1 MIKLTDKF
9 NNYIKGCIKNPISQN
24 QHLSG
29 TGATYE
35 FEEKLIKY
43 YSKKHAVTFSNCTTA
58 MLTLYHSL
66 NFKNKEVITTP
77 LNWGGSISPIIFSG
91 SKIIFSSIDQKSL
104 NLNPSDLVNSLS
116 SKTKAVLSV
125 DYNGIP
131 ADSKQ
136 IKEFCKS
143 NNLYY
148 ISDSA
153 QSFGAFRDQRPAG
166 YFADFIV
173 LSFGPGKSLFGG
185 EGGAILTDNEEIYEK
200 IIWFSQ
206 HPYRQKSTFG
216 PDTYNEY
223 LPFNGR
229 LNPLSAIMLNNLFYV
244 YLKRIKTKQ
253 VKTFELLNLLRKNK
267 FIHLPKQIA
276 QYNNSAYFK
285 LQYLLFKSIKIE
297 DINDFL
303 KNNNFN
309 FQATQYKPNL
319 IPLDKSFVRQFKNK
333 YHSNKS
339 YLKNLLHFDYIS
351 LNETTNDN
359 FLID

>member
-1 MIKLTDKF
+1 MNNLTDKF
-9 NNYIKGCIKNPISQN
+9 DKYINDCLKNPLSQFH
-24 QHLSG
+24 HLSG
-29 TGATYE
+29 SGATYE
-35 FEEKLIKY
+35 FEQKLKKY

-58 MLTLYHSL
+58 MLTLCHSL
-66 NFKNKEVITTP
+66 NLKNKEVITTP

-131 ADSKQ
+131 SDSKQ

-185 EGGAILTDNEEIYEK
+185 EGGVILTDNEEIYEK

-229 LNPLSAIMLNNLFYV
+229 LNPFSAIMLNNLFNV
-244 YLKRIKTKQ
+244 FLKRIKTKQ
-253 VKTFELLNLLRKNK
+253 IKTFDLLNLLSKNK
-267 FIHLPKQIA
+267 FVHLPDQIS
-276 QYNNSAYFK
+276 QFNNSAYFK
-285 LQYLLFKSIKIE
+285 LQYLLSKNLNIKI
-297 DINDFL
+297 INDFL
-303 KNNNFN
+303 KINNFK

-319 IPLDKSFVRQFKNK
+319 IPLDKMFIRQFKNK

-339 YLKNLLHFDYIS
+339 YLKNLLHLDYIS
-351 LNETTNDN
+351 LNEITNDN
-359 FLID
+359 ILID

>member
-1 MIKLTDKF
+1 MNNLADKF
-9 NNYIKGCIKNPISQN
+9 DKYFNDCLKNPLSQF

-29 TGATYE
+29 SGATYE
-35 FEEKLIKY
+35 LEQKLKKH
-43 YSKKHAVTFSNCTTA
+43 YSKKYAVTFSNCTTA
-58 MLTLYHSL
+58 MLTLCHSL
-66 NFKNKEVITTP
+66 NLKNKEVITTP

-104 NLNPSDLVNSLS
+104 NLNPSYLVNSLS

-153 QSFGAFRDQRPAG
+153 QSFGATRDQRPAG

-185 EGGAILTDNEEIYEK
+185 EGGAILTNDQEVYEK
-200 IIWFSQ
+200 LIWYSQ
-206 HPYRQKSTFG
+206 HPLRQKKTFG

-223 LPFNGR
+223 TPINGR
-229 LNPLSAIMLNNLFYV
+229 LNPLSALMLNELFYD
-244 YLKRIKTKQ
+244 YLEKIKTHQ
-253 VKTFELLNLLRKNK
+253 IRSYELLYLLRKNK
-267 FIHLPKQIA
+267 FIHLPKQIS
-276 QYNNSAYFK
+276 QYNNSTYFK
-285 LQYLLFKSIKIE
+285 LQYLLFKNIKIKN
-297 DINDFL
+297 INDFL

-309 FQATQYKPNL
+309 FEATQYKPNL
-319 IPLDKSFVRQFKNK
+319 IPLDKMFIRQFKNK
-333 YHSNKS
+333 YLSNKS
-339 YLKNLLHFDYIS
+339 YIKNLLHLDYIS
-351 LNETTNDN
+351 LNETTNVN
-359 FLID
+359 N